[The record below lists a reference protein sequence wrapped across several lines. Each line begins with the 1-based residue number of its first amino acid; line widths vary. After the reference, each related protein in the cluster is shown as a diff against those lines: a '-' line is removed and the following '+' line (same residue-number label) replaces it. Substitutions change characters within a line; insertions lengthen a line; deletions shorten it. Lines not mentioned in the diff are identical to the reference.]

1 MMMRKEVVRAE
12 ALLNSVPATS
22 EERESAREILLIFIS
37 FIFSAL

>member
-22 EERESAREILLIFIS
+22 EERESAREILLKYGIQERKD
-37 FIFSAL
+37 